1 MTNKTLKTTPAN
13 TGSVNLSNHESRDAI
28 EWTSSIV
35 QFPITVTPTHGDT
48 TPFTTTNFSQVDN
61 IVVYGLPYRSL
72 SDPDTW
78 TIVKPSSDQVCEFNI
93 TFGSSSSS
101 YHKWMPATI
110 FAGGGFLEQ
119 NLTGNNSNFRIR
131 RIAFSFRNMD
141 TNAVRI
147 YSPGWDRAKT
157 TSKDPRHAAMTSS
170 SHYSVIN
177 SWGNRWRLYQTT
189 INLRSN
195 STSAVQT
202 PRMKFGVL
210 RYFVHTPGLTGT
222 TKIIVPQHMH
232 WNDFLALD
240 ASGQRAFSS
249 TY

>member
-1 MTNKTLKTTPAN
+1 MTNKSLKTTPAN

-28 EWTSSIV
+28 EWTSSLPL
-35 QFPITVTPTHGDT
+35 FPSTVTPTHGDT
-48 TPFTTTNFSQVDN
+48 TPFITTNFSQTSN
-61 IVVYGLPYRSL
+61 IENSGLPYRPL
-72 SDPDTW
+72 SDPNLWIIKKT
-78 TIVKPSSDQVCEFNI
+78 SDQVCEFNI
-93 TFGSSSSS
+93 KLGSSASS

-119 NLTGNNSNFRIR
+119 NLTGHNSNFRIR
-131 RIAFSFRNMD
+131 RIAFVFKNMD
-141 TNAVRI
+141 TNAERT

-177 SWGNRWRLYQTT
+177 SWGNRWRLYQTV

-195 STSAVQT
+195 STSSVQS

-232 WNDFLALD
+232 WSDFLALD

-249 TY
+249 TI